1 MLRVRRP
8 DLHRPFKTPFVP
20 TVPILGIL
28 SALALMIGLPLT
40 TWIRLVI
47 WLIIGMV
54 IYLTYGR
61 NHSRVQQYLAA
72 NSKLSAAKR

>member
-1 MLRVRRP
+1 M
-8 DLHRPFKTPFVP
+8 
-20 TVPILGIL
+20 PILGIL
-28 SALALMIGLPLT
+28 SSLALMVFLPLT

-72 NSKLSAAKR
+72 NGKVTAAKR